1 MKGEPVIIVE
11 DLSVD
16 IQNVR
21 GTVPVLHHIDLRI
34 HAGEV
39 HALVGPSGSGKSTLS
54 ALISG
59 AVAKDQYT
67 IRSGHIWWIQDG
79 RKTDLIDLEWAE
91 RQTLTRGLIEVIF
104 QEPATT
110 LDPVVAL
117 GCQLVESGSG
127 SLSADLVKDELV
139 RLGLDPEFVWGRYP
153 WQLSGGQQQRCL
165 LARTMALRPTL
176 ILADEPTSALDK
188 HREGQFLDDLVNVVR
203 NDRDCGLLLISHNV
217 QAVGR
222 LADSISILHEGRLIA
237 HGAAT
242 AVLEN
247 PPDALSR
254 SLWPSDEP
262 GTGFGKNLQ
271 ANTILLKIK
280 DMSAGYRPGVSVI
293 RTAFVHIHQG
303 EMVGIAGPSGSGKSS
318 FFRAILDLLPWRTG
332 EMNSDTGQL
341 PGIQMVYQ
349 DPGRTMNPTLSIAE
363 TMEEWGRPHSASR
376 NDVIDLLNEVGLSA
390 DMLDRMPHMF
400 SGGQKQ
406 RLAIARALLCRPEVL
421 LADEPFSSLDDHLQ
435 NQILQLLRSLA
446 TERGIGIFV
455 VAHDVRKLERFCDRL
470 ILFDQGEVFWEG
482 SPDEIAQ
489 SADPRVIE
497 LRLGSGQHPH

>member
-1 MKGEPVIIVE
+1 
-11 DLSVD
+11 
-16 IQNVR
+16 
-21 GTVPVLHHIDLRI
+21 
-34 HAGEV
+34 
-39 HALVGPSGSGKSTLS
+39 
-54 ALISG
+54 
-59 AVAKDQYT
+59 
-67 IRSGHIWWIQDG
+67 
-79 RKTDLIDLEWAE
+79 
-91 RQTLTRGLIEVIF
+91 
-104 QEPATT
+104 
-110 LDPVVAL
+110 
-117 GCQLVESGSG
+117 
-127 SLSADLVKDELV
+127 
-139 RLGLDPEFVWGRYP
+139 
-153 WQLSGGQQQRCL
+153 
-165 LARTMALRPTL
+165 
-176 ILADEPTSALDK
+176 
-188 HREGQFLDDLVNVVR
+188 
-203 NDRDCGLLLISHNV
+203 
-217 QAVGR
+217 
-222 LADSISILHEGRLIA
+222 
-237 HGAAT
+237 
-242 AVLEN
+242 
-247 PPDALSR
+247 
-254 SLWPSDEP
+254 
-262 GTGFGKNLQ
+262 
-271 ANTILLKIK
+271 
-280 DMSAGYRPGVSVI
+280 
-293 RTAFVHIHQG
+293 
-303 EMVGIAGPSGSGKSS
+303 
-318 FFRAILDLLPWRTG
+318 
-332 EMNSDTGQL
+332 MNSDTGQL